1 MLRASVAY
9 RLKKTQVILRFV
21 VSFCGKNIVFP
32 EKNIILKLI
41 SCCYSGVRSTSTKV
55 LVLLPLMGRV
65 LKIRC
70 WHLNNIHRHLELV
83 KQLIEFKS

>member
-9 RLKKTQVILRFV
+9 RLEKSQVILRFV
-21 VSFCGKNIVFP
+21 VSLCGR
-32 EKNIILKLI
+32 EYRLSRKNIILKLI